1 MNLTVN
7 IGEKQVSLQ
16 AEAGDNILNILKKND
31 IYVPAYCNGQGS
43 CGKCGIIVENGQ
55 LEITAEDTKFFDEAQ
70 IKRGYRLS
78 CKAVPKE
85 DVTIRM
91 ISSDEDDF
99 EVLSSHGAKTS
110 NAQKR
115 CGDGMCSD
123 DANVVPGICPE
134 GVNTVPDACVDDMH
148 AGTGAHAVYGIAV
161 DIGTT
166 TISMDLIN
174 LATGISVADDNRI
187 NRQRAFGADVIS
199 RIQASVNGDKEAL
212 RKSIIKDLTAG
223 FEHLVN
229 ESGIAPAQIDKIVIG
244 ANTTMCHLLLDYDCD
259 TLGVFPFDP
268 VNIKT
273 VRKSFEEVFD
283 STFLGAQVIVLPGIS
298 TYVGA
303 DIAAGLL
310 ACDFDR
316 SEQQVML
323 IDLGTNG
330 EMAIS
335 TEDGFLCTS
344 TAAGP
349 AFEGGNISC
358 GTGSI
363 RGAICAVKIHEPDNI
378 EYKTI
383 ADGAP
388 VGICGTGVLDITAEL
403 VACEMVD
410 ETGLLDDDY
419 FDKGVKI
426 ATSKTGEDIVFTQ
439 KDVREI
445 QLAKAA
451 VRAGIEVLVKRS
463 HKTFEDVGRVYLA
476 GGFGFRLNIEKA
488 VSIGLLP
495 EAFADKICIVGN
507 SCLKGASM
515 CVMNENNIARIEA
528 MIAKC
533 QEISLG
539 SDVDFNNAYMESM
552 YFE

>member
-7 IGEKQVSLQ
+7 IGEKQVILR
-16 AEAGDNILNILKKND
+16 AAAGENILNILKKND
-31 IYVPAYCNGQGS
+31 IYVSAYCNGRGS
-43 CGKCGIIVENGQ
+43 CGKCGIIVESGQ
-55 LEITAEDTKFFDEAQ
+55 LEITAEDRKFFDEAQ
-70 IKRGYRLS
+70 LKSGYRLS
-78 CKAVPKE
+78 CKAVPTE

-91 ISSDEDDF
+91 ISSEEDDF

-110 NAQKR
+110 DARRGYTDGANGGNRNQNNINDTNAV
-115 CGDGMCSD
+115 SD
-123 DANVVPGICPE
+123 VCQE
-134 GVNTVPDACVDDMH
+134 DMP
-148 AGTGAHAVYGIAV
+148 ASTGAHAVYGIAV

-174 LATGISVADDNRI
+174 LATGISIADDNRI

-212 RKSIIKDLTAG
+212 RKSIIKDLTTG
-223 FEHLVN
+223 FEHLVS
-229 ESGIAPAQIDKIVIG
+229 ESGIAPSQVEKIVIG
-244 ANTTMCHLLLDYDCD
+244 ANTTMCHLLLGYDCD
-259 TLGVFPFDP
+259 TLGVFPFEP

-316 SEQQVML
+316 SDQQVML

-363 RGAICAVKIHEPDNI
+363 KGAICAVKIHEPDNI

-419 FDKGVKI
+419 FDDGVKI

-515 CVMNENNIARIEA
+515 CVMDENNIARIEA

>member
-1 MNLTVN
+1 MNLKVN
-7 IGEKQVSLQ
+7 IGEKQISVQ
-16 AEAGDNILNILKKND
+16 ADTGDNILNILKKNN
-31 IYVPAYCNGQGS
+31 IYVPAYCNGRGS
-43 CGKCGIIVENGQ
+43 CGKCGILVEAGE
-55 LEITAEDTKFFDEAQ
+55 LDITEEDRKFFNEAQ
-70 IKRGYRLS
+70 LAQGYRLS
-78 CKAVPKE
+78 CKAVPTG
-85 DVTIRM
+85 DLTIQM

-99 EVLSSHGAKTS
+99 EVLSSHGAKAANERQS
-110 NAQKR
+110 AQA
-115 CGDGMCSD
+115 DL
-123 DANVVPGICPE
+123 
-134 GVNTVPDACVDDMH
+134 NTA
-148 AGTGAHAVYGIAV
+148 YGIAV

-166 TISMDLIN
+166 TISMDLID
-174 LATGISVADDNRI
+174 LSTGISVADDNRI

-212 RKSIIKDLTAG
+212 RKSIVKDLTEG
-223 FEHLVN
+223 FEHLI
-229 ESGIAPAQIDKIVIG
+229 EDSGIAPAQVIKIVIG
-244 ANTTMCHLLLDYDCD
+244 ANTTMCHLLLGYDCD
-259 TLGVFPFDP
+259 TLGVFPFEP

-283 STFLGAQVIVLPGIS
+283 SAFLTAQVIVLPGIS

-316 SEQQVML
+316 NTKQVML

-363 RGAICAVKIHEPDNI
+363 KGAICAVKIHEPDNI

-419 FDKGVKI
+419 FDDGVKI
-426 ATSKTGEDIVFTQ
+426 ATSKTGENIVFTQ

-463 HKTFEDVGRVYLA
+463 HSSFENVGTVYLA
-476 GGFGFRLNIEKA
+476 GGFGFRLNIQKA

-495 EAFADKICIVGN
+495 EAFAEKICIVGN

-515 CVMNENNIARIEA
+515 CVMDERNIARIEA
-528 MIAKC
+528 MIEKC

>member
-7 IGEKQVSLQ
+7 IEEKQVILR
-16 AEAGDNILNILKKND
+16 AATGENILNILKKND
-31 IYVPAYCNGQGS
+31 IYVPAYCNGRGS
-43 CGKCGIIVENGQ
+43 CGKCGIIVESGQ
-55 LEITAEDTKFFDEAQ
+55 LEITAEDRKFFDEAQ
-70 IKRGYRLS
+70 LKSGYRLS
-78 CKAVPKE
+78 CKAVPDE

-110 NAQKR
+110 DLSVCTNKE
-115 CGDGMCSD
+115 
-123 DANVVPGICPE
+123 N
-134 GVNTVPDACVDDMH
+134 
-148 AGTGAHAVYGIAV
+148 AGTGVRADNEKTTVHAAYGIAV

-174 LATGISVADDNRI
+174 LATDISIADDNRI

-212 RKSIIKDLTAG
+212 RKSIVRDLTAG
-223 FEHLVN
+223 FEHLVR
-229 ESGIAPAQIDKIVIG
+229 EGGIVPSQVEKIVIG
-244 ANTTMCHLLLDYDCD
+244 ANTTMCHLLLGYDCD
-259 TLGVFPFDP
+259 TLGVFPFEP

-335 TEDGFLCTS
+335 TENGFLCTS

-363 RGAICAVKIHEPDNI
+363 KGAICAVKIHEPDNI

-419 FDKGVKI
+419 FDDGVKI

-463 HKTFEDVGRVYLA
+463 HKTFGDVGRVYLA
-476 GGFGFRLNIEKA
+476 GGFGFRLNIKKA

-515 CVMNENNIARIEA
+515 CVMDENNIARIEA

>member
-7 IGEKQVSLQ
+7 IGEKQVLLQ
-16 AEAGDNILNILKKND
+16 AVAGENILNILKKND
-31 IYVPAYCNGQGS
+31 IYVAAYCNGRGS
-43 CGKCGIIVENGQ
+43 CGKCGIIVESGQ
-55 LEITAEDTKFFDEAQ
+55 LEITAEDRKFFDEAQ
-70 IKRGYRLS
+70 LKSGYRLS
-78 CKAVPKE
+78 CKAVPAE
-85 DVTIRM
+85 DMTIRM
-91 ISSDEDDF
+91 ISSDENDF

-110 NAQKR
+110 
-115 CGDGMCSD
+115 
-123 DANVVPGICPE
+123 DARRG
-134 GVNTVPDACVDDMH
+134 CVDEVSGGSKNQNNIDVGQEDMP
-148 AGTGAHAVYGIAV
+148 ASAGAHAVYGIAV

-174 LATGISVADDNRI
+174 LATGISIADDNRI

-199 RIQASVNGDKEAL
+199 RIQASINGDKEAL
-212 RKSIIKDLTAG
+212 RKSIIKDLTTG
-223 FEHLVN
+223 FEHLVM
-229 ESGIAPAQIDKIVIG
+229 EGGIAPSQVEKIVIG
-244 ANTTMCHLLLDYDCD
+244 ANTTMCHLLLGYDCD
-259 TLGVFPFDP
+259 TLGVFPFEP

-363 RGAICAVKIHEPDNI
+363 KGAICAVKIHEPDYI

-383 ADGAP
+383 ADGEP

-419 FDKGVKI
+419 FDDGVKI
-426 ATSKTGEDIVFTQ
+426 ATSRTGEDIVFTQ

-515 CVMNENNIARIEA
+515 CVMDENNIARIEA